1 MTESLLMA
9 DGVLTTGGLLMSES
23 PLMSESLLSA
33 VAGQRRRSA
42 AGARMSA

>member
-9 DGVLTTGGLLMSES
+9 DGVLTTEGL
-23 PLMSESLLSA
+23 LMSESLLSA

>member
-1 MTESLLMA
+1 MSESLLRTQ
-9 DGVLTTGGLLMSES
+9 GLLTTQGL
-23 PLMSESLLSA
+23 LMSESLLSA

>member
-9 DGVLTTGGLLMSES
+9 EGVLTNEGL
-23 PLMSESLLSA
+23 LMSESLLSA